1 MVKKTVDKQN
11 LVDFCRWLKENLEEK
26 KALARYIAEKRG
38 IKVSSALRNLNR
50 MINYYLQTGKQA
62 RSGRKYLKD
71 IKEWLQ
77 KEFELKIE
85 AGEFVGVF
93 PNLDQAKEYVA
104 DIPVLRIGF
113 TGDFEPFVWRTDESP

>member
-26 KALARYIAEKRG
+26 
-38 IKVSSALRNLNR
+38 

-62 RSGRKYLKD
+62 RSGKRYLED